1 MSALSSSHQL
11 LLFLMSSLVPDAPTP
26 QVPAYSLKTSHS
38 YYTQIQ
44 CQLAVTGLRRADLV
58 VYTLRETAIVP
69 VTFDPDMW
77 GETVSKLELFY
88 TDAVLPHLK
97 TKTQQDG
104 GAVWAPEL

>member
-1 MSALSSSHQL
+1 MPPS
-11 LLFLMSSLVPDAPTP
+11 

-58 VYTLRETAIVP
+58 VYTLQETAIVP

-88 TDAVLPHLK
+88 TDAVLPHLR

-104 GAVWAPEL
+104 GAAWAPEL